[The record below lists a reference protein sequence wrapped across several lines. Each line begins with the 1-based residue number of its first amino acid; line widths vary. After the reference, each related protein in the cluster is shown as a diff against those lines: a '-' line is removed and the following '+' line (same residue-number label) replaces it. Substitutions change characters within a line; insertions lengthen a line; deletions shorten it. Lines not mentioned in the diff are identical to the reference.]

1 MADSVLQIHYV
12 FTDVFP
18 LQRGIFGERLMWDT
32 KFFDIETVLRGSA
45 LLCYSL
51 ILFVVNLPTYS
62 PSWRIIPNS
71 QSGVPLCFCTLSL
84 WAQWVIRCTPWRSTL
99 WERGFSCIW
108 YFFRAIAEWSYNIA
122 TAHFLESK
130 LEPSKNHA
138 QMVLLQPCSCGTP
151 YEAYRH
157 RLRMS

>member
-62 PSWRIIPNS
+62 PS
-71 QSGVPLCFCTLSL
+71 
-84 WAQWVIRCTPWRSTL
+84 
-99 WERGFSCIW
+99 
-108 YFFRAIAEWSYNIA
+108 
-122 TAHFLESK
+122 
-130 LEPSKNHA
+130 
-138 QMVLLQPCSCGTP
+138 
-151 YEAYRH
+151 
-157 RLRMS
+157 